1 MHVYNNFC
9 SIFNGLDKVCNL
21 INKWEKTNKINDV
34 DFLVSLIKKGRFPSF
49 DPPVVVDQNRMEYK
63 QRFTFKTSD
72 RLRES
77 KRIEGRMRTKW
88 EESIHSNLTLMK
100 ETLNH
105 FYGDSWS
112 FTIIPTNNIPSP
124 QVSNFVCMSHVTHV
138 EKDENLNSIYHFP
151 ITSSISIVFD
161 LAIKIH
167 FPKIKIRNSKESS
180 HDIKNLFVFFT
191 LDPAKDFI
199 PFANLSGCR
208 TEWSIEETFIGYQHS
223 HLPYTEVQSSSHI
236 TQARFFCLGEGSIIE
251 AFIRLRSKFNRKNF
265 EILLMELE
273 TYIPWESLEGGP
285 YVSMDNIKA
294 RGVAN
299 NSYMFENIPIYFSER
314 DRAFPI
320 KIPNIG
326 TNSDSSY
333 FYDKVC
339 DYTDLIFIIL
349 SELEEYIA
357 HSSYV
362 VASEILLFDE
372 ELDTK
377 IKEVLEKRCPFFY
390 EKNLICY
397 HPQSRE
403 RYLMKSDIESAATLD
418 DRVNEL
424 LDKKYFINL
433 RDKQFPMQIT
443 KKESKVEEIKFFFN
457 PKIINN
463 VKFRIS
469 KIIYYKVLREIFKR
483 ENQSFNARRIL

>member
-1 MHVYNNFC
+1 MHVYNNFR

-49 DPPVVVDQNRMEYK
+49 SPPVVIDQNRMEY
-63 QRFTFKTSD
+63 QQGFTFKTSD
-72 RLRES
+72 RLKES
-77 KRIEGRMRTKW
+77 KRIEERLGTDW

-100 ETLNH
+100 ETLNY

-124 QVSNFVCMSHVTHV
+124 QVSNFVCESHIKQVKTD
-138 EKDENLNSIYHFP
+138 KDLTSIYNYP
-151 ITSSISIVFD
+151 TTSSISIVFD

-167 FPKIKIRNSKESS
+167 FPKIKIRNSEGSS

-191 LDPAKDFI
+191 LDPQKGFI
-199 PFANLSGCR
+199 PFANLLGCR
-208 TEWSIEETFIGYQHS
+208 TEWNIEETFIGYQHS
-223 HLPYTEVQSSSHI
+223 HLPFTEVQNSSQI

-251 AFIRLRSKFNRKNF
+251 AFTRLRSQFNRKNF

-273 TYIPWESLEGGP
+273 TYVSWESLEGGP
-285 YVSMDNIKA
+285 YKLMDDIRA

-299 NSYMFENIPIYFSER
+299 NSYVFEDIPIYFPEGDSN
-314 DRAFPI
+314 AFPI
-320 KIPNIG
+320 KIPNVG

-377 IKEVLEKRCPFFY
+377 IKEVLEKRCPYFY
-390 EKNLICY
+390 EKNLIYY

-418 DRVNEL
+418 SRVNEL

-469 KIIYYKVLREIFKR
+469 KIIYYKVLREIFRR
-483 ENQSFNARRIL
+483 EN